1 MTTHY
6 LMGIYETSINVSYC
20 VNIVVSTNAKLFEVQ
35 PFDVCFQ
42 ACIFLNIFKSLALF
56 FLISVKIYTIAK
68 V

>member
-20 VNIVVSTNAKLFEVQ
+20 VNIVVSTNAKLFEVH

-42 ACIFLNIFKSLALF
+42 ACIFLNIFKALALF
-56 FLISVKIYTIAK
+56 F
-68 V
+68 